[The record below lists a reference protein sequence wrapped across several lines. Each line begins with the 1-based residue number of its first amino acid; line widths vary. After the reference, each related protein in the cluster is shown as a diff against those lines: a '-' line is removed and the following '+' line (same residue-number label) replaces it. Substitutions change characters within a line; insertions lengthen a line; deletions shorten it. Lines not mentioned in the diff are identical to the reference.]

1 MTMWRNET
9 KGPFKWKTCPGRT
22 GCGAP
27 CPPYGGKMTENE
39 KTLMAAKNFVERF
52 GKDAPA
58 EANRRAQEM
67 QIFGKAKGYATWM
80 KILEQ
85 VRVLLGDGTEETRH

>member
-1 MTMWRNET
+1 MT
-9 KGPFKWKTCPGRT
+9 K
-22 GCGAP
+22 
-27 CPPYGGKMTENE
+27 NE
-39 KTLMAAKNFVERF
+39 KTLTAARNFIERF

-67 QIFGKAKGYATWM
+67 HIFGKAEGYATWM

-85 VRVLLGDGTEETRH
+85 VKILLGDSAEKTKP